1 MDNTVSLNFSVAK
14 VIAIFTVVASH
25 WFKDIPLWPLAT
37 IALFLFGFSSSFFTG
52 RIYGSEVDVGA
63 FWKKKVQRLG
73 VRYWL
78 ILMVLGALL
87 LIQGRDVFHWHTLVH
102 IAGLSGVLNLIGA
115 SESALGRGLWFF
127 TLLLFFY
134 ALYPMLAKA
143 LRASNRTS
151 VTLALTAIALLLL
164 NEWVALGFSLWL
176 TMLGFILGIHAGV
189 NRLRLQPR
197 AVDALLVAAPLLL
210 VACNSGFGLKALN
223 VPLLGLFAL
232 ALSLRLTIPGTPLTW
247 LRPLVALEA
256 FLLEIYLIHSYL
268 FVRPTGHTLV
278 DFALSLVLIV
288 AAAIVLN
295 HAGNRLVAR
304 IFAPR
309 AAPVPVQ
316 TQREDDDAMAGAA

>member
-1 MDNTVSLNFSVAK
+1 MENTVSLNFSVAK

-25 WFKDIPLWPLAT
+25 WFSNIPLWPLAT

-52 RIYGSEVDVGA
+52 RLYGSEVDIRA

-78 ILMVLGALL
+78 ILAALGVLLVA
-87 LIQGRDVFHWHTLVH
+87 QGRDVLHWHSLVH
-102 IAGLSGVLNLIGA
+102 IAGLSGILNLVGA

-143 LRASNRTS
+143 LRASTRTS
-151 VTLALTAIALLLL
+151 VALVLAAAGLLLL
-164 NEWVALGFSLWL
+164 NEWMTLGFSLWL
-176 TMLGFILGIHAGV
+176 TMLGFILGIYAGV

-210 VACNSGFGLKALN
+210 VACNAGFGLKALN

-288 AAAIVLN
+288 VVAIVLN
-295 HAGNRLVAR
+295 HAGNRLVAW

-309 AAPVPVQ
+309 AAPAPPKAQ
-316 TQREDDDAMAGAA
+316 PDDEETLVA